1 MVYRDVTVS
10 QQRQV
15 GITSA
20 AFVNC
25 RINGNIPALSCAC
38 YCVIGQNSDTGPSVQ
53 LIVDTGIADIRA
65 RSGGCKLRV
74 RRRLSRLSFANIAI
88 IATIHNGDIQRVQ
101 QPVTRLAFLRG
112 CTDRTKC
119 LQVTVRRG
127 LHPTTVTAGL
137 TTLRANLTMEA
148 GVAV

>member
-1 MVYRDVTVS
+1 M
-10 QQRQV
+10 
-15 GITSA
+15 
-20 AFVNC
+20 
-25 RINGNIPALSCAC
+25 
-38 YCVIGQNSDTGPSVQ
+38 GQNSDTGPVVQ
-53 LIVDTGIADIRA
+53 PVVDTGIADRRA

-74 RRRLSRLSFANIAI
+74 RRRLSRLSFANIA
-88 IATIHNGDIQRVQ
+88 TIHNGDIRRVQ

-137 TTLRANLTMEA
+137 TALRANLTMEV

>member
-1 MVYRDVTVS
+1 MT
-10 QQRQV
+10 
-15 GITSA
+15 
-20 AFVNC
+20 
-25 RINGNIPALSCAC
+25 
-38 YCVIGQNSDTGPSVQ
+38 GQNSDTGPVVQ
-53 LIVDTGIADIRA
+53 PIVDTGIADRRA

-74 RRRLSRLSFANIAI
+74 RRRLSRLSFAIIAI
-88 IATIHNGDIQRVQ
+88 IATIHNGDIRRVQ

-127 LHPTTVTAGL
+127 LHLTTVTAGL
-137 TTLRANLTMEA
+137 TTLRANLTMEV

>member
-1 MVYRDVTVS
+1 M
-10 QQRQV
+10 
-15 GITSA
+15 
-20 AFVNC
+20 
-25 RINGNIPALSCAC
+25 
-38 YCVIGQNSDTGPSVQ
+38 IGQNSDTGPVVQ
-53 LIVDTGIADIRA
+53 LIVDTGIADSRA
-65 RSGGCKLRV
+65 RSGGHKLYAW
-74 RRRLSRLSFANIAI
+74 RLRLRIIQLICGSTAI
-88 IATIHNGDIQRVQ
+88 IHNGDIRRVQ

-137 TTLRANLTMEA
+137 TALRANLTMEV